1 MENKNLIIVF
11 SQNDQVFELTEPSI
25 RKYAEK
31 INCDFKK
38 IESNNEWD
46 KFKVKTYFETYQ
58 RILLLN
64 ENIIIRQDCPDLF
77 EIVPK
82 THVGLFEES
91 RYAFRISNMKN
102 IFDNFD
108 YDIEKWDGKYYNS
121 GVILFSRSHTEFFKT
136 SNSQSVDFESFLN
149 FIISKNKIKVHDIT
163 YKFNRTHYIDKFIGM
178 TRLDSYVI
186 HYKDAPNSIIKDHII
201 KDLNSWSEDFPHFNY
216 KQNIV
221 FSVSAGMGDQ
231 ICSEPVIRHA
241 QKMFSDSNLHI
252 LTHFPRLFSHLDIP
266 TYTYDE
272 WQGLEEAYL
281 KLYTCPDEKDSDHNL
296 SHVMFHPTDFA
307 SLSTIRKTI
316 PNHDKTIKLGLNPDD
331 TMNVLNL
338 FKDKDPTRPLVL
350 VHAGKWW
357 PSKTLPQE
365 WWQEIVDKL
374 SEKLTVCLIGKTI
387 DEHQGFLPIEC
398 PKGGYDLRD
407 MTTLSELFSL
417 ISISKV
423 VLTNDSSPL
432 HIAGAFDNWIV
443 TIPTCKHPDHIL
455 PYRNGSQYYKTKA
468 LYKKLLLN
476 DLEIRHTE
484 IKTDTIDTIPEG
496 KTLYEYIPEVDDVIK
511 EVFDIYDNHD

>member
-11 SQNDQVFELTEPSI
+11 SQNEQVFELTEPSI

-186 HYKDAPNSIIKDHII
+186 HYKDAPNSIVKDHII

-221 FSVSAGMGDQ
+221 FYG
-231 ICSEPVIRHA
+231 
-241 QKMFSDSNLHI
+241 
-252 LTHFPRLFSHLDIP
+252 
-266 TYTYDE
+266 
-272 WQGLEEAYL
+272 YL
-281 KLYTCPDEKDSDHNL
+281 
-296 SHVMFHPTDFA
+296 
-307 SLSTIRKTI
+307 
-316 PNHDKTIKLGLNPDD
+316 
-331 TMNVLNL
+331 
-338 FKDKDPTRPLVL
+338 
-350 VHAGKWW
+350 
-357 PSKTLPQE
+357 
-365 WWQEIVDKL
+365 
-374 SEKLTVCLIGKTI
+374 
-387 DEHQGFLPIEC
+387 
-398 PKGGYDLRD
+398 
-407 MTTLSELFSL
+407 
-417 ISISKV
+417 
-423 VLTNDSSPL
+423 
-432 HIAGAFDNWIV
+432 
-443 TIPTCKHPDHIL
+443 
-455 PYRNGSQYYKTKA
+455 
-468 LYKKLLLN
+468 
-476 DLEIRHTE
+476 
-484 IKTDTIDTIPEG
+484 
-496 KTLYEYIPEVDDVIK
+496 
-511 EVFDIYDNHD
+511 